1 MMPESVRKRF
11 DCVENMREIR
21 AEISEEIAGMNHA
34 ELRRWFRYHRYS
46 DPVLQRLADRRDKR
60 SVHATENDPDKR

>member
-1 MMPESVRKRF
+1 MPESARKTF

-34 ELRRWFRYHRYS
+34 ELRRWFRNHRYS
-46 DPVLQRLADRRDKR
+46 DPVLQRLANRRGSSPVR
-60 SVHATENDPDKR
+60 ATENDAGKR

>member
-1 MMPESVRKRF
+1 MPESARKSF

-34 ELRRWFRYHRYS
+34 ELRRWFRNHRYS
-46 DPVLQRLADRRDKR
+46 DPVLQRLANRRDRR
-60 SVHATENDPDKR
+60 SVHVTENDAGKR